1 MTDLLFIELGAV
13 VTEIKGPNWCS
24 IEPYCNL
31 NPPTYAPDNRVAV
44 NFADSLG
51 HASLENVK
59 YDQIVHPA
67 GNRVQIGPGW
77 PGGGY
82 EGILCV
88 RESFVR
94 TYVNDNNSST
104 LATAANTLSGPRC
117 RYQVVASI
125 AGDGEVRRYHGFWAE
140 VTNIQNNTSIE
151 FKLVDLNGNIINHPI
166 AYDPSALD
174 KDAKFYAGNPD
185 SQIDDITVDV
195 NIVGGSVPLGQ
206 RGAVFMN
213 LDAFDPI
220 DVTWI
225 IAAAPKLP
233 HSAGL

>member
-1 MTDLLFIELGAV
+1 MTDVLFIELGAV

-31 NPPTYAPDNRVAV
+31 NPPTYDPDNRVAV

-59 YDQIVHPA
+59 YDQIVYPA

-88 RESFVR
+88 RENFVR
-94 TYVNDNNSST
+94 TYVDSNNNST
-104 LATAANTLSGPRC
+104 LAIAANTLSGPRC
-117 RYQVVASI
+117 RYQVIASI
-125 AGDGEVRRYHGFWAE
+125 ADDKEVRRYHGFWAQ
-140 VTNIQNNTSIE
+140 VISTNNGID
-151 FKLVDLNGNIINHPI
+151 FKLVNLNGDIIGNSI
-166 AYDPSALD
+166 TYDPSDVNKAV
-174 KDAKFYAGNPD
+174 KFYVGNQ
-185 SQIDDITVDV
+185 SNSVDGYDV
-195 NIVGGSVPLGQ
+195 GANIVDGNVVAGDK
-206 RGAVFMN
+206 RAVFMN